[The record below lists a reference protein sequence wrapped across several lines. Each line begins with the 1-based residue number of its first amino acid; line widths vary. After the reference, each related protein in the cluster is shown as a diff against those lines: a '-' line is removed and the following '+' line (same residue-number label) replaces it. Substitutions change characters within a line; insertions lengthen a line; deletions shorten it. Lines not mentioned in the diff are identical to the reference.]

1 MPRSHPPLSKAAAY
15 AALDLD
21 PGASP
26 EDIRRAYRR
35 AALQCHPDKDPRPEA
50 RARFDAVSAAYRV
63 LTGPHDAAHDAQDTD
78 DAAQNTALWAKTQ
91 AALDDL
97 AAAWLAWL
105 LTELQR
111 ARQTPAPPVR
121 LTLRVTLE
129 DLFRKAVKKVTVK
142 VQRWDPAAGACRL
155 RSETLYLSLLNAQ
168 PTYVLPNAGDDAPLA
183 EGDPACRGPLEIA
196 VAVAKHPVYR
206 ASGIFSPYDL
216 TAIVELTL
224 LQYYYGDPDLTLPY
238 LDGTDLPIPF
248 SPHRDD
254 RTGSDA
260 SYQKRPG
267 HGLPYWDADAQEER
281 RGDLY
286 VAFEPVL
293 PPPDGPLPETP
304 GFREALA
311 LFYSTRT
318 ARKDEPDTCV
328 PTA

>member
-1 MPRSHPPLSKAAAY
+1 MPRLSKANAY

-21 PGASP
+21 PGPPAPSP
-26 EDIRRAYRR
+26 EDVRRAYRR

-63 LTGPHDAAHDAQDTD
+63 LTGGQQQDQDADAES
-78 DAAQNTALWAKTQ
+78 NTALWARTQ
-91 AALDDL
+91 AAFDDL

-105 LTELQR
+105 LTELHR

-155 RSETLYLSLLNAQ
+155 RAETLYLSLLNAQ

-183 EGDPACRGPLEIA
+183 EGDPAMRGPLEIA
-196 VAVAKHPVYR
+196 ITVAKHPVYR
-206 ASGIFSPYDL
+206 ASGIFSAYDL

-248 SPHRDD
+248 SPTLGDGDAAH
-254 RTGSDA
+254 A
-260 SYQKRPG
+260 SYQKLPG
-267 HGLPYWDADAQEER
+267 HGLPYWDLDAQEER

-304 GFREALA
+304 GFREALE
-311 LFYSTRT
+311 LFYGD
-318 ARKDEPDTCV
+318 RKAKRDPCLENH
-328 PTA
+328 AYA